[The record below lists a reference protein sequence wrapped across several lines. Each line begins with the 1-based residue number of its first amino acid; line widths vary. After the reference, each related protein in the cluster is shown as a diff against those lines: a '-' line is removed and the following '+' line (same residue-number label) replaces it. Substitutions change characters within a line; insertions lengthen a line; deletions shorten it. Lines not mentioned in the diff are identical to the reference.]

1 MSKIVK
7 SLLASAVIFSST
19 ALPATAANINKSSK
33 IISGE
38 YKVSQLSNDAGELVA
53 NGANHES

>member
-19 ALPATAANINKSSK
+19 ALPATAANINEFSK
-33 IISGE
+33 VSSGE
-38 YKVSQLSNDAGELVA
+38 YRVSPLSNHAGELVA
-53 NGANHES
+53 TGANHES